1 MDDTLVPA
9 RIKETTGQEPSAIR
23 EYTKGGYALKE
34 GQKVQVTL
42 AYTSGTHRLN
52 IGGVDMYSS
61 TASNIDANDYHFGYT
76 GSNSDKNVYSFVAP
90 ANGTY
95 TIRLM
100 VDGVSETITAS
111 SKLSVKVFTPKEGA
125 VITSD
130 IVPIKGRWSRNT
142 TLAAG
147 ENWKIS
153 AVVGLVA
160 ADQARRS
167 FLAYSERERAVPW
180 RANPAYISWYELN
193 INRNNAAPG
202 SEPNNMTA
210 AQVLNVE
217 KQWYDKLYTQF
228 GVAPN
233 SFVIDDGWDT
243 YGEWNFHSGFPNEM
257 RDISASAAKMNAG
270 VGAWLGPVGGY
281 GQSGNYRR
289 DYWKKE
295 NRGGMVLGNPKYYE
309 VFKKAATNLVKNQGT
324 KNDGTGSFQFFKFD
338 GISGQFSATGPDAGD
353 SGNENAEGIIRLER
367 YVREELKRDIFFN
380 TTVGTWLRLSGS
392 VIPMLFGVRKT
403 TMAQPATIRLT
414 AKTG

>member
-1 MDDTLVPA
+1 
-9 RIKETTGQEPSAIR
+9 
-23 EYTKGGYALKE
+23 
-34 GQKVQVTL
+34 
-42 AYTSGTHRLN
+42 
-52 IGGVDMYSS
+52 MYSS

-76 GSNSDKNVYSFVAP
+76 GSNSEKNVYSFVAP
-90 ANGTY
+90 ADGTY

-202 SEPNNMTA
+202 SESNNMTA

-243 YGEWNFHSGFPNEM
+243 DGEWNFHSGFPNEM

-270 VGAWLGPVGGY
+270 VGSL
-281 GQSGNYRR
+281 
-289 DYWKKE
+289 KKF
-295 NRGGMVLGNPKYYE
+295 M
-309 VFKKAATNLVKNQGT
+309 ATSHT
-324 KNDGTGSFQFFKFD
+324 D
-338 GISGQFSATGPDAGD
+338 
-353 SGNENAEGIIRLER
+353 
-367 YVREELKRDIFFN
+367 
-380 TTVGTWLRLSGS
+380 
-392 VIPMLFGVRKT
+392 T
-403 TMAQPATIRLT
+403 TM
-414 AKTG
+414 